1 MIIIDTYRGLAK
13 DQSISKDSRFYD
25 LVEPRDDIMVDTGFQ
40 MIESIL
46 FQNYS
51 LPVPPWARIKTQNK
65 KAKFKK
71 VKEISS
77 FRMFVE
83 LTMNEVELFHI
94 S

>member
-1 MIIIDTYRGLAK
+1 
-13 DQSISKDSRFYD
+13 
-25 LVEPRDDIMVDTGFQ
+25 